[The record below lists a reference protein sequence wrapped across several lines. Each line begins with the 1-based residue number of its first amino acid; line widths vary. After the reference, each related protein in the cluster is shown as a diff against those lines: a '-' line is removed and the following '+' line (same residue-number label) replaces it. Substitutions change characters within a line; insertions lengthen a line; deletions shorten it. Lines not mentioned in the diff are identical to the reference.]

1 MENLNLKN
9 KTILILGGSGLIG
22 RQIVNSL
29 SKLCK
34 LVIVLDIN
42 VLKIRNKKIKF
53 YNYDLSDNNFE
64 KKFQIIINKYKKIDC
79 YINCAYPVSE
89 NWNKCDYQ
97 NINKEDLSINLDL
110 QLERLVLTT
119 NIISK
124 QMRKNKIKGS
134 IVLMNSIYGIL
145 GYDMNVYKNTE
156 MRENIAYSVI
166 KGGITNYIRTMASI
180 LSKNG
185 IRINSVCAGGV
196 EGHIAGKTK
205 NQSRQFIKNYS
216 EKVPIGRLA
225 KPKEISGPV
234 IFLCSDLSSYI
245 TGSNLLV
252 DGGWS
257 SI

>member
-1 MENLNLKN
+1 M
-9 KTILILGGSGLIG
+9 
-22 RQIVNSL
+22 
-29 SKLCK
+29 
-34 LVIVLDIN
+34 
-42 VLKIRNKKIKF
+42 F
-53 YNYDLSDNNFE
+53 
-64 KKFQIIINKYKKIDC
+64 
-79 YINCAYPVSE
+79 
-89 NWNKCDYQ
+89 
-97 NINKEDLSINLDL
+97 
-110 QLERLVLTT
+110 TT